1 MSKYDMTGIGLNLRE
16 ISDDNGSLKL
26 IVLGLILDGP
36 AHSAGVRQGDELL
49 SVNDID
55 VKGKSAFDV
64 SSMLQGPKETFVT
77 IKVKHSNCGPV
88 ESMKVQRQMAAR
100 TPIFYRLEKREN
112 EDSPVGYIHIKEFNA
127 VAKKDLVSALKRL
140 QNSGASYFV
149 LDLRDN
155 LGGLVQAGIEI
166 AKLFLNKGDTIIYT
180 TGRDRQVQNTIVA
193 DGEPLVTTPLMVLVN
208 SRTASASEIVASALH
223 DNCKAVLVGERTYG
237 KGLIQSVFELYDG
250 SGIVVT
256 VGKYVTPN
264 HQDINGDGIE
274 PDYHRLPGLNE
285 ARDYLLRCE
294 GKKLS

>member
-127 VAKKDLVSALKRL
+127 VAKKDLVS
-140 QNSGASYFV
+140 GV
-149 LDLRDN
+149 L
-155 LGGLVQAGIEI
+155 
-166 AKLFLNKGDTIIYT
+166 
-180 TGRDRQVQNTIVA
+180 
-193 DGEPLVTTPLMVLVN
+193 
-208 SRTASASEIVASALH
+208 LH
-223 DNCKAVLVGERTYG
+223 
-237 KGLIQSVFELYDG
+237 
-250 SGIVVT
+250 
-256 VGKYVTPN
+256 
-264 HQDINGDGIE
+264 
-274 PDYHRLPGLNE
+274 
-285 ARDYLLRCE
+285 
-294 GKKLS
+294 